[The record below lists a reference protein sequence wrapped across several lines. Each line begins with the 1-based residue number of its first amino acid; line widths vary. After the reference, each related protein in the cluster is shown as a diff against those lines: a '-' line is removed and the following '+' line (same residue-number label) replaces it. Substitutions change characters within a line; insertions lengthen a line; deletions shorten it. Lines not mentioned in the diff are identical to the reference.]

1 MEIDKRIQGKRPL
14 TCFDTTEAKKYL
26 NQKGYFADSMS
37 NFIDLKRRCYYG
49 TLDVADESFCPYHLA
64 GDDYYTLFLPEEFCV
79 PEKKYEPYVL
89 SEFLQDFK
97 LGEPIKFR
105 NKKNGDAFYQ
115 IFLGYCQYNDGE
127 EGTVYVSL
135 GSKNY
140 RLRELFEDYEVFLNG
155 AFRVFGRCD

>member
-1 MEIDKRIQGKRPL
+1 
-14 TCFDTTEAKKYL
+14 
-26 NQKGYFADSMS
+26 MS

-105 NKKNGDAFYQ
+105 NKKNGDTFCQ

-155 AFRVFGRCD
+155 AFMVFGKCD